1 MLELVFALVVFKLD
15 KLKLGI
21 KNCCNSV
28 VEDRQVNN
36 KLLLVR

>member
-15 KLKLGI
+15 KLKLRI
-21 KNCCNSV
+21 KNYCNSV
-28 VEDRQVNN
+28 VGNKQVNN